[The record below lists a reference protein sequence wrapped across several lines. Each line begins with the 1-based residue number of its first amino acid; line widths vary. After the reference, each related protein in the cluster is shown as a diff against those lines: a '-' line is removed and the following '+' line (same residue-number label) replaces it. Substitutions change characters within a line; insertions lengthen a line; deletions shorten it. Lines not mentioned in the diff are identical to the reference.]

1 MGVVGLYRLLFYY
14 KSVACCIIVDAV
26 VHVVCGLPLRHRIL
40 KAVKQLARRPFL
52 FLALRGCLGKNKESC
67 LKRQHSAEAN
77 TQHGNDNH
85 NDNDDSGSRHILF
98 L

>member
-1 MGVVGLYRLLFYY
+1 MVFWGWLVLGEADGV
-14 KSVACCIIVDAV
+14 
-26 VHVVCGLPLRHRIL
+26 GLPLRHRIL

-77 TQHGNDNH
+77 TQHGNDN
-85 NDNDDSGSRHILF
+85 DDSGSRHILF